1 MTDDDLYR
9 RLQQHLDKMP
19 VGFPA
24 TASGIELRVLR
35 HLFTPE
41 DARVALALSAL
52 PEPPST
58 VRRRLRGQYSLEQLR
73 TRLDDMASRGLILR
87 VGRTHRRYGK
97 LPFVLGIYE
106 LQLTRLTAEFER
118 DVLQYFEEGFAQA
131 LHTKKTTQLRTVP
144 VGVSFAPD
152 RDVVTYEDIRAYVRA
167 SAGPFAAMACICRL
181 GKQLVGHTCAQT
193 ARRETCLTIGHAAAG
208 MVASGAARFVS
219 RDEMLGL
226 LDEADRDGLVL
237 QPENTQAPSYLCCC
251 CGCCCGVL
259 TTAKRLPEPAAF
271 FNSNYFAV
279 SDAATCE
286 GCGSCLPRCQMDA
299 ISLETGTATVA
310 LSHCIGCGLCVSVC
324 PSGALAMHRK
334 EQPRV
339 PPRNT
344 PALYAR
350 IYRERYG
357 TLGLA
362 TAAAKRLLGLKV

>member
-1 MTDDDLYR
+1 
-9 RLQQHLDKMP
+9 MP
-19 VGFPA
+19 VGFPP
-24 TASGIELRVLR
+24 TPSGVELRILR
-35 HLFTPE
+35 RLFTAE
-41 DARVALALSAL
+41 DARVALALSAI

-58 VRRRLRGQYSLEQLR
+58 VRRRLRPGSTLEQVR
-73 TRLDDMASRGLILR
+73 AKLDDMAARGLILR
-87 VGRTHRRYGK
+87 TGRTRCRYGK

-131 LHTKKTTQLRTVP
+131 LHTRKTTQLRTVP

-152 RDVVTYEDIRAYVRA
+152 RDVVSYDDIRAYVRE
-167 SAGPFAAMACICRL
+167 SKGPFAAMACICRL
-181 GKQLVGHTCAQT
+181 GKQLVGHSCSQT
-193 ARRETCLTIGHAAAG
+193 TRRDTCLTIGRAAEG
-208 MVASGAARFVS
+208 MVESGAGHFVS
-219 RDEMLGL
+219 RDEMLQL

-237 QPENTQAPSYLCCC
+237 QPENTQAPNYLCCC

-279 SDAATCE
+279 TDTVKCE

-299 ISLETGTATVA
+299 ISLDTGAALVAAT
-310 LSHCIGCGLCVSVC
+310 HCIGCGLCIDVC
-324 PSGALAMHRK
+324 PSGALSMQGK
-334 EQPRV
+334 EQPRL
-339 PPRNT
+339 PPKNT

-350 IYRERYG
+350 IYRERFG

-362 TAAAKRLLGLKV
+362 TAAAKRLLGMKI